1 MYNVNQNPISPDIKP
16 FPSSK
21 FNCLLTFGEGIQLHD
36 NLCESQQV
44 MVFNLKSLKS
54 CSIELDIFIHF
65 PQICCETW
73 EQNEGGR
80 TCQRNESQG
89 RCVSLPNVAM
99 QRITAGHPASTGSGS
114 GGGPEV

>member
-1 MYNVNQNPISPDIKP
+1 MCSLVIAMYNVNQNSISPDIKV
-16 FPSSK
+16 FRRSK

-44 MVFNLKSLKS
+44 MVLNLKS

-73 EQNEGGR
+73 EQNA
-80 TCQRNESQG
+80 NEKG
-89 RCVSLPNVAM
+89 
-99 QRITAGHPASTGSGS
+99 
-114 GGGPEV
+114 